1 MKTSLVLMMVAAMC
15 VGAAADE
22 AKVQPATK
30 ALPVGW
36 VTPQQKEAEKKAREL
51 KEQEDKRVYDRMM
64 ANIDRQA
71 AEVAASRVAAE
82 KARAQAVNSA
92 QVISVVMPT
101 VQTPAMDSMS
111 ERQKHD
117 QKTAELLERQN
128 ARLQA
133 EALERIANEL
143 ELRRLQGR

>member
-1 MKTSLVLMMVAAMC
+1 MKTSLVLMMVSAMC

-30 ALPVGW
+30 ALPAGW

-51 KEQEDKRVYDRMM
+51 KEQEDKREHDRVM

-71 AEVAASRVAAE
+71 AEVSAAWAAE
-82 KARAQAVNSA
+82 KARAQAANPAPV
-92 QVISVVMPT
+92 VSVVTTP

-117 QKTAELLERQN
+117 RKTTELLERQN
-128 ARLQA
+128 ERLQA